1 MNSTPR
7 SLPPLSNRRF
17 EKQGKRFTLDLG
29 QNVSSKFESVT
40 FIISKGHSNN
50 QQATATFSLI
60 CSHHS
65 TLQWQKK
72 IKTQA
77 IYQSRRL
84 LPQRSAYWGIRL
96 SPSQARTA
104 LAS

>member
-1 MNSTPR
+1 
-7 SLPPLSNRRF
+7 
-17 EKQGKRFTLDLG
+17 
-29 QNVSSKFESVT
+29 
-40 FIISKGHSNN
+40 
-50 QQATATFSLI
+50 
-60 CSHHS
+60 
-65 TLQWQKK
+65 LQWQKK